1 MDKKKT
7 SSKPA
12 ALWDRFRASSYVEL
26 LGILCLIVTYCI
38 IIQSQNPSFLSAAN
52 IKNVSKQIVVYGILS
67 CALAFPMIGG
77 TFDLSNGA
85 MAGLGGVIC
94 ARMITDGFFG
104 LKLPLLGASLVTV
117 AICCCF
123 GAVNGLIVSRT
134 KIPSFIVTIGA
145 DIYLRGIL
153 YIFSNNTSVTGLPKA
168 FTDISNVE
176 VAGIPLSTLI
186 MIGIFLVS
194 FVVLTKTSFGRQIY
208 AMGGNYQ
215 AAYLSGIN
223 VRAVRFTVYVI
234 CAGLSAVAGI
244 LMTSR
249 VGAATPSA
257 GDGYSTIAIAACAMG
272 GVSLDGGSGTIIGV
286 LLGAVM
292 MGMITNGMNL
302 LHIGSNYQMITR
314 GGLMIIAVFYSMWI
328 SHLAVKKKKKGEKE
342 KEEGKE

>member
-1 MDKKKT
+1 MKNERKST
-7 SSKPA
+7 FPA
-12 ALWDRFRASSYVEL
+12 YLWNKFRASSYVEL
-26 LGILCLIVTYCI
+26 LGIICLIVTYCI
-38 IIQSQNPSFLSAAN
+38 IVQSQNSTFLSVAN

-94 ARMITDGFFG
+94 ARLITDGFFG
-104 LKLPLLGASLVTV
+104 LQLSLLPAVLFTMMV
-117 AICCCF
+117 CCAF
-123 GAVNGLIVSRT
+123 GAVNGFIVSKT
-134 KIPSFIVTIGA
+134 KIPSFIVTLGA

-153 YIFSNNTSVTGLPKA
+153 YIFANNTSVTGLPKA
-168 FTDISNVE
+168 FTDISNTE
-176 VAGIPLSTLI
+176 VGGIPLSTLV
-186 MIGIFLVS
+186 MIFIFAIS
-194 FVVLTKTSFGRQIY
+194 FIVLTKTSFGRKVY
-208 AMGGNYQ
+208 ATGGNYQ

-223 VRAVRFTVYVI
+223 VKMVRMIVYII
-234 CAGLSAVAGI
+234 CAGLSAIAGI

-292 MGMITNGMNL
+292 MGMITNGMTL
-302 LHIGSNYQMITR
+302 LHIGSNWQMITR
-314 GGLMIIAVFYSMWI
+314 GILMIVAVFYSMWI
-328 SHLAVKKKKKGEKE
+328 SQLAIRSKKKK
-342 KEEGKE
+342 